1 VWPRNPPLRFINGR
15 IETTFYEILVLEWL
29 RALQGG
35 KKPLGGFLSA
45 PFGFP
50 ISFPTPK
57 G

>member
-1 VWPRNPPLRFINGR
+1 MNGR
-15 IETTFYEILVLEWL
+15 IETTFYDILALEWL

-35 KKPLGGFLSA
+35 KKPLGGFTSA